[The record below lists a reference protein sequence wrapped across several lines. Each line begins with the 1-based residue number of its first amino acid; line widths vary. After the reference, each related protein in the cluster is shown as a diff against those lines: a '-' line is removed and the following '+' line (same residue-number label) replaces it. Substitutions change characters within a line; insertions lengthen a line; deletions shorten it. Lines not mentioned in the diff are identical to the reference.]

1 MSINPVQGIE
11 AVNEAQLAEVNPPPR
26 PSRSSAAEV
35 GNSTDPGPGTSP
47 NQEAR
52 GSQNVPTSPEVAQ
65 DEVQVQRDSAADNEI
80 VIKYVDHSGNVILQV
95 PSSEVL
101 GLARAISEDLQQ
113 EAKARAASSAQT
125 DGEGGKTHGH

>member
-1 MSINPVQGIE
+1 MSINPVSGIGANGE
-11 AVNEAQLAEVNPPPR
+11 AHLAEANLRLGPA
-26 PSRSSAAEV
+26 RSSAGEED
-35 GNSTDPGPGTSP
+35 STPPDPGTSP
-47 NQEAR
+47 SPEVHNP
-52 GSQNVPTSPEVAQ
+52 QNVPLSPQLPQ
-65 DEVQVQRDSAADNEI
+65 DEVQVQRDSGADNEI